1 MRETQCGPW
10 HGGRR
15 GSLELGGSGGAL
27 DRGRGGEGRGAHQ
40 GLICAHSWGRE
51 ALGGG
56 LRRWPAVP
64 AAGASAPVKGR
75 HRQCIPR
82 YGEVVW
88 GYVKLLGCL
97 VVGGR
102 VGR

>member
-27 DRGRGGEGRGAHQ
+27 DRGRGGEGRG
-40 GLICAHSWGRE
+40 GRE
-51 ALGGG
+51 ALDGG